1 MNRWVVMSRAGV
13 TICDT
18 AEDAIVEA
26 RTTHR
31 LGQRGVRVVTIVPWD
46 DVWQADEHPSRKGRK
61 P

>member
-1 MNRWVVMSRAGV
+1 MTRWVVMSRAGV

-31 LGQRGVRVVTIVPWD
+31 QPGVLVVTIVPWD
-46 DVWQADEHPSRKGRK
+46 DVWQADEHPARKGRK